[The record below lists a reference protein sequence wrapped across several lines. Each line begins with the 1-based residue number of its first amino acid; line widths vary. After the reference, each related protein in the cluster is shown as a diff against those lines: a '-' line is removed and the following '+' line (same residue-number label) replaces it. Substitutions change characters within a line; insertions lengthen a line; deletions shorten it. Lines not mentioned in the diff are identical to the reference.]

1 MDSLDVVGYYWFILT
16 SVATGCY
23 WFLTK
28 MMDFGWILIDAIDLT
43 LVDKM
48 DFGGL
53 WLIWGSKLNLCCAK
67 FSRDCIIIIV

>member
-1 MDSLDVVGYYWFILT
+1 MDVVGYYWFILT

-43 LVDKM
+43 SVDKM

-53 WLIWGSKLNLCCAK
+53 WLIGGCFMFL
-67 FSRDCIIIIV
+67 FSQCFLVDPSVSRM

>member
-1 MDSLDVVGYYWFILT
+1 LDVVGYYWFILT

-53 WLIWGSKLNLCCAK
+53 WLIWGLFHVVSNVLK
-67 FSRDCIIIIV
+67 FLPVFLGRS